1 MHLTT
6 IRAMEKDLD
15 LVKSDTK
22 RLKEETE
29 RMMKAKDQTCSKIF
43 DKQKKIASLHNDS
56 STLSQTL
63 ELIIQER
70 VNTSAKLQK
79 KKTYYAKIMEDMNAK
94 LQEQQDWIN
103 SHKLNTNAGKLGL
116 VETKTGAHEE
126 GDIRVKT
133 SIAMD
138 PKTHRMGQETNEK
151 YNDIMTKLDGSKAKL
166 EEIMTNK
173 SKLVLENCKIKKSIE
188 QLKCRTASF
197 PPALITMDM
206 KALEEE
212 HKALLSDNAAEVEY
226 FQCLQHRI
234 EQIKGISHVIKCPC
248 GVEYKVELENSG

>member
-173 SKLVLENCKIKKSIE
+173 SKLVLENCK
-188 QLKCRTASF
+188 
-197 PPALITMDM
+197 PALITMDM